1 MDSKIKMQKS
11 DPSRP
16 RKYARKIIL
25 ITVIILSTIMIAFSY
40 LIYNEIRKA
49 PVKAKME
56 CYVSYLTASSLTDE
70 SFSSFGQFF
79 GDAELCE
86 TIIETKIDDIE
97 STTKTRL
104 NDIAGHRAYTI
115 CIIKTLKNDSNFV
128 NKILLLEVLEY
139 TRMSWKFWKYFE
151 RNSRYKILEN
161 QLSFQESYAINY
173 CQGNHNRNEI
183 DGSGFGDV
191 ADDDNEDENEEISR
205 KTHSSEYN
213 SIDMYFDDD

>member
-1 MDSKIKMQKS
+1 MDSKNKIPKS

-25 ITVIILSTIMIAFSY
+25 ITVIILSAIMIAFSY

-56 CYVSYLTASSLTDE
+56 CYVNYLTSNSLTDE
-70 SFSSFGQFF
+70 SFNSFGEFL
-79 GDAELCE
+79 GDADLCD

-97 STTKTRL
+97 SSTKTRL

-161 QLSFQESYAINY
+161 QLNFQESYAINY
-173 CQGNHNRNEI
+173 CQGNHKQNEI

-191 ADDDNEDENEEISR
+191 VDDSEDENEEIPQ
-205 KTHSSEYN
+205 KPHSSELSSN
-213 SIDMYFDDD
+213 DMYFDDD

>member
-1 MDSKIKMQKS
+1 MEAKIKMQKS
-11 DPSRP
+11 DSSRP

-56 CYVSYLTASSLTDE
+56 CYVSYLIASSLTDE
-70 SFSSFGQFF
+70 SFDSFGQFF

-86 TIIETKIDDIE
+86 TIIENKIDDIE
-97 STTKTRL
+97 STTKSRL

-139 TRMSWKFWKYFE
+139 TRVSWKFWKYFE
-151 RNSRYKILEN
+151 RNSRYKILKN
-161 QLSFQESYAINY
+161 QLNFQESYAINY

-183 DGSGFGDV
+183 DGSGFGYV
-191 ADDDNEDENEEISR
+191 TDDDTENENEEVSR

-213 SIDMYFDDD
+213 SVDMYFDDD